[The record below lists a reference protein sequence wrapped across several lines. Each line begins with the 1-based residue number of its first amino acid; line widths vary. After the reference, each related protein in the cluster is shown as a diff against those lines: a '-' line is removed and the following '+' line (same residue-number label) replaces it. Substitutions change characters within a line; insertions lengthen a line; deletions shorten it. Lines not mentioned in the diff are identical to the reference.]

1 MAKRIIDAEK
11 EVQHIVDEIKHYFVK
26 NGNENT
32 KAVIGISG
40 GKDSTIAAALLVRAL
55 GPERVVGVMMPNKT
69 QTDIEDSIKVC
80 DILGIKHYTINI
92 GYAYDALISS
102 FTYDAELPMSDQIE
116 TNAPARLRMNAL
128 YMVAAAV
135 GGRVINTGNASE
147 LYVGYTTKYG
157 DLAGDFAILR
167 DYYVRDVYSIGDA
180 LRELPYELVHKAPG
194 DGMSGKTDEDNMG
207 FTYEVLDAYLL
218 DNETPDYETLRNIE
232 ERHSRNEHKR
242 CVQLPHIHASTRHWD
257 DPNNKPARRHGGCY
271 EEVAFSF

>member
-55 GPERVVGVMMPNKT
+55 GSERVVGVMMPEGT
-69 QTDIEDSIKVC
+69 QKDIHDSQEVC
-80 DILGIKHYTINI
+80 DILDIEAYTINI
-92 GYAYDALISS
+92 GGAVQELYNGLIPVGSN
-102 FTYDAELPMSDQIE
+102 TTLPTAVT
-116 TNAPARLRMNAL
+116 TNTPARIRMATL
-128 YMVAAAV
+128 YAVAGLV

-147 LYVGYTTKYG
+147 FYVGYTTKYG

-167 DYYVRDVYSIGDA
+167 DYYVRDIYDIGDA
-180 LRELPYELVHKAPG
+180 LEELPAHLVHKTPG

-218 DNETPDYETLRNIE
+218 DFVNPDYDTLRNIE
-232 ERHSRNEHKR
+232 ERHKRNMHKEDIR
-242 CVQLPHIHASTRHWD
+242 IPYIRESTRHWD
-257 DPNNKPARRHGGCY
+257 DPDHKKVFRHGGVY
-271 EEVAFSF
+271 EDLSF

>member
-55 GPERVVGVMMPNKT
+55 GPERVVGVMMPNGE
-69 QTDIEDSIKVC
+69 QRDLHDARKVC
-80 DILGIKHYTINI
+80 TILGIKNFVINI
-92 GYAYDALISS
+92 GESYKALIKEFNESTG
-102 FTYDAELPMSDQIE
+102 FYPIDQIA

-167 DYYVRDVYSIGDA
+167 DYYVRDVYAIGDV
-180 LRELPYELVHKAPG
+180 LTELPYELVHKEPG
-194 DGMSGKTDEDNMG
+194 DGMSGKIDEDNMG

-218 DNETPDYETLRNIE
+218 DWVNPDYDTLRNIE
-232 ERHSRNEHKR
+232 ERHKRNTHKEDIR
-242 CVQLPHIHASTRHWD
+242 IPYIRESTRHWD
-257 DPNNKPARRHGGCY
+257 DPNHKKTFRHGGCY
-271 EEVAFSF
+271 EEVF

>member
-11 EVQHIVDEIKHYFVK
+11 EIQHIVDEIKHYFVR

-40 GKDSTIAAALLVRAL
+40 GKDSTVAAALLVRAL

-69 QTDIEDSIKVC
+69 QADIEDSIKVC

-92 GYAYDALISS
+92 GYAYDALVNS

-147 LYVGYTTKYG
+147 FYVGYTTKYG

-167 DYYVRDVYSIGDA
+167 DYYVRDVYAIGDA
-180 LRELPYELVHKAPG
+180 LRELPYELVHKTPG

-218 DNETPDYETLRNIE
+218 DFVNPDYDTLRNIE
-232 ERHSRNEHKR
+232 ERHKRNIHKEDIR
-242 CVQLPHIHASTRHWD
+242 IPYIRESTRHWD
-257 DPNNKPARRHGGCY
+257 DPDHKRTYRHGGVY
-271 EEVAFSF
+271 EDLSF

>member
-102 FTYDAELPMSDQIE
+102 FTYDAELPVSDQIT

-167 DYYVRDVYSIGDA
+167 DYYVRDVYAIGDV
-180 LRELPYELVHKAPG
+180 LTELPYELVHKTPG
-194 DGMSGKTDEDNMG
+194 DGMSSKTDEDNMG

-218 DNETPDYETLRNIE
+218 DFVNPDYYTLRNIE
-232 ERHSRNEHKR
+232 ERHKRNIHKEDIR
-242 CVQLPHIHASTRHWD
+242 IPYIRESTRHWD
-257 DPNNKPARRHGGCY
+257 DANNKIFRRHGGVY
-271 EEVAFSF
+271 EDLSF